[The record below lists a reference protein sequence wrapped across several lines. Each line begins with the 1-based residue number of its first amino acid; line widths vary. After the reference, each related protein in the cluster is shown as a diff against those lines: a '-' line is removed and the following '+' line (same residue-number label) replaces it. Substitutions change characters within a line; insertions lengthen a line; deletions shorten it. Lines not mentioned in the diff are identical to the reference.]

1 MANELGT
8 GLMTV
13 IGVLAGLAALLVLL
27 AALDP
32 TNVPRENVPHEK

>member
-8 GLMTV
+8 GLLTV
-13 IGVLAGLAALLVLL
+13 IGVLAGLAALL

-32 TNVPRENVPHEK
+32 TNVPRDNLPLEK

>member
-8 GLMTV
+8 GLLTV

-27 AALDP
+27 TALDP
-32 TNVPRENVPHEK
+32 TNVPRENLPRKK

>member
-32 TNVPRENVPHEK
+32 TNVPRENVTHEK

>member
-8 GLMTV
+8 GLLTV
-13 IGVLAGLAALLVLL
+13 VGVLAGLAALLVLL

-32 TNVPRENVPHEK
+32 TNVPRENLSREK